1 MKRELLK
8 KLTKELLDITT
19 YAELNHYEIVI
30 HLESLKYLKNGVS
43 KLLEIIQWV
52 QETNLFQDSLSW
64 EVAYFYYDDIEEINI
79 LIPWKK

>member
-30 HLESLKYLKNGVS
+30 HLESLKYLNNGVTE
-43 KLLEIIQWV
+43 LLEILQWV
-52 QETNLFQDSLSW
+52 QKTNLFQDNFSW
-64 EVAYFYYDDIEEINI
+64 EGYGYYSDIEEIDI